1 MKTFLMHCLVGTIL
15 TISLAATTIARADDI
30 DIYINSTP
38 ATVNEP
44 MVMFSLDW
52 RPNLGSTICNG
63 LAGKNPSVAADQT
76 FIANKCGWP
85 DASFV
90 ANFTLNDLSD
100 GVINYFELLRAVL
113 KQVFSSLDGVKVG
126 LMMNHN
132 NNCTGGSTCG
142 PSVTQCSNGGYILS
156 GFKSMYSGD
165 ANGNKAAFH
174 NILANIPIPGGNSA
188 HSFQGKELYFEFF
201 RYLTGQTI
209 HNGHLGW
216 KDFGDTDKTTN
227 LNTDFPN
234 ISWDTNIENSAHD
247 KYVTPIDS
255 AADCVKIFAI
265 NIMFQV
271 SNQEDDSDS
280 YIKDT
285 KANGG
290 MNSVNITGSNNN
302 FSTVVNWMYNND
314 LADGT
319 YGTAPNVYGK
329 QNVTSYFLVDSP
341 NTTTNGYAKAGGT
354 GTAITLGS
362 DPTTMANAIRNI
374 FSQILSVSTSFVSAS
389 VPVNVFNRT
398 DYLND
403 VYIALFQAEKN
414 GKPQWVGNLKKLM
427 LQQDVSGNWFIG
439 DTLANPA
446 FAPDGKLNFNDLTYW
461 TSPAGADVVAADT
474 SVGEITGRDGRS
486 VNRGGAGQQINGY
499 LSGSPGVLNS
509 DTGARQLF
517 TEPSSY
523 TNGTAVALTALD
535 ATAANASTW
544 WPYLNANGVYSTGTT
559 LNATTWTTISA
570 GTPSATY
577 AAAAAAD
584 QTNALNI
591 LKFAR
596 GIDVKDQDGD
606 GSTTDTRPWLMADPI
621 HSRPLAINYGATTG
635 YSQSNPDIRIVVGG
649 NDGLLHM
656 FRNTTSAGAQSGKEI
671 WAFMPLYTMN
681 IQNRLMNNT
690 TGTPISPYGI
700 DGESIVYTKDINQDG
715 TINSAVG
722 DKAYVIFGLRRGGRH
737 YYALDISNPDSPK
750 MLWHI
755 SNASTD
761 FSELGLTFSTP
772 KLIKVSYDGFVNKP
786 ALIFGGGYDT
796 NKDARSN
803 SLGTDDSMGNAI
815 YIVDVET
822 GALIWKATYGASTG
836 NVSSTQ
842 YTHSGLVDSIPAKVT
857 PMDSNNNGS
866 VDRFY
871 VGDTG
876 GVVWRGDMATTNRAN
891 WKVTQFASVGRHL
904 GSAGKRQDRRI
915 FHAVDV
921 AQTLDSTGPYDAVAF
936 GTGDRPNPLDKSISS
951 GQVPHNWFFMFKDRN
966 ITSGSPS
973 ATTLT
978 SADVANL
985 SNNCFQDISV
995 TCTSTQTNA
1004 LVYGWKIGLDIATG
1018 EKNLSAA
1025 TISKGVIYFTTY
1037 VPPTYDP
1044 SNTTCDPSEGKSY
1057 EYALNL
1063 QNATAVLNNDLS
1075 NSVTTPTGETL
1086 DLQSSDRF
1094 RSAGSGIASD
1104 IVLITKYNSLTGNSD
1119 ILKIGHDGS
1128 VDNLGANRGKRTFW
1142 YKRKE

>member
-1 MKTFLMHCLVGTIL
+1 MKTFLTNCSIGITLA
-15 TISLAATTIARADDI
+15 ISLATATLARADDI
-30 DIYINSTP
+30 DIYVNSTP
-38 ATVNEP
+38 STVNEP

-52 RPNLGSTICNG
+52 RSNLGSTICNG
-63 LAGKNPSVAADQT
+63 LAGKDPTIAADQV

-85 DASFV
+85 DPSFV
-90 ANFTLNDLSD
+90 ANFTWDD
-100 GVINYFELLRAVL
+100 INTNSAGTIDYFELLRAVL
-113 KQVFSSLDGVKVG
+113 RKVFDSIDGVKVG
-126 LMMNHN
+126 LMINHDD
-132 NNCTGGSTCG
+132 NCTGGMTCG
-142 PSVTQCSNGGYILS
+142 PSITQCSNGGYILS

-174 NILANIPIPGGNSA
+174 TLLSNIPVPGGTQA
-188 HSFQGKELYFEFF
+188 HSYQGKELYFEFF
-201 RYLTGQTI
+201 RYLTGQGI

-216 KDFGDTDKTTN
+216 KDFGDTVKTTN
-227 LNTDFPN
+227 LDTDFPN
-234 ISWDTNIENSAHD
+234 ISWDTTIENSAHD

-271 SNQEDDSDS
+271 SNHEDDSDNF
-280 YIKDT
+280 IKAT

-290 MNSVNITGSNNN
+290 MNGVNISGSNNN
-302 FSTVVNWMYNND
+302 FSTVINWMYNND
-314 LADGT
+314 MADGT
-319 YGTAPNVYGK
+319 YGTAPNVFGK

-354 GTAITLGS
+354 GSAITLGS
-362 DPTTMANAIRNI
+362 DPTTMVNAIKNI

-427 LQQDVSGNWFIG
+427 LQQDSSGNWFIG
-439 DTLANPA
+439 DSLANPA

-461 TSPAGADVVAADT
+461 SNPAGADVVAADT
-474 SVGEITGRDGRS
+474 TVGEITGRDGRS
-486 VNRGGAGQQINGY
+486 VNRGGAGQQINGF
-499 LSGSPGVLNS
+499 LSGSPGLLNT
-509 DTGARQLF
+509 DIGARQLY
-517 TEPSSY
+517 TEPASY
-523 TNGTAVALTALD
+523 TNGTPTALVALD
-535 ATAANASTW
+535 ATATNASTW
-544 WPYLNANGVYSTGTT
+544 WSNLNANGVYSTGTT
-559 LNATTWTTISA
+559 LNATTWSSA
-570 GTPSATY
+570 GTYAT
-577 AAAAAAD
+577 AVAAD
-584 QTNALNI
+584 QTNALNL

-596 GIDVKDQDGD
+596 GIDVMDQNAN

-649 NDGLLHM
+649 NDGMIHM
-656 FRNTTSAGAQSGKEI
+656 VRNTTTGGAQSGKEI
-671 WAFMPLYTMN
+671 WAFMPLYAMN
-681 IQNRLMNNT
+681 IQSRLMSNT
-690 TGTPISPYGI
+690 TGSPISPYGI
-700 DGESIVYTKDINQDG
+700 DGETIVYTKDLNQDG
-715 TINSAVG
+715 TIDYTVG
-722 DKAYVIFGLRRGGRH
+722 DKAYIIFGLRRGGRH
-737 YYALDISNPDSPK
+737 YYALDVSNPDSPK

-755 SNASTD
+755 DSGTTG

-772 KLIKVSYDGFVNKP
+772 KLVHVSYDANVKVP

-796 NKDARSN
+796 NKDTRSN
-803 SLGTDDSMGNAI
+803 SIGTDDSIGNAI
-815 YIVDVET
+815 YIVDVAT

-842 YTHSGLVDSIPAKVT
+842 YAHSGMVDSIPAKVT
-857 PMDSNNNGS
+857 PMDSDYNGAI
-866 VDRFY
+866 DRFY

-876 GVVWRGDMATTNRAN
+876 GVIWRGDLVSTNRAN

-904 GSAGKRQDRRI
+904 SGAGKRQDRRF
-915 FHAVDV
+915 FHALDV
-921 AQTLDSTGPYDAVAF
+921 AQTLDSTGPYDAVAV
-936 GTGDRPNPLDKSISS
+936 GTGDRPNPLDKGISS
-951 GQVPHNWFFMFKDRN
+951 GQTPHNWFFMFKDRN
-966 ITSGSPS
+966 TTSGSPS
-973 ATTLT
+973 ATTIL
-978 SADVANL
+978 SSDVANL
-985 SNNCFQDISV
+985 SNNCFQQVNV
-995 TCTSTQTNA
+995 TCTSTQTTA
-1004 LVYGWKIGLDIATG
+1004 LVYGWKIGLDISTG

-1025 TISKGVIYFTTY
+1025 AISKGVIYFTTY
-1037 VPPTYDP
+1037 TPPVYDP

-1063 QNATAVLNNDLS
+1063 QNASAVLNNDLS
-1075 NSVTTPTGETL
+1075 NSVTTTTGDTV
-1086 DLQSSDRF
+1086 DLQLTDRY

-1104 IVLITKYNSLTGNSD
+1104 VVLITKYNSLTGNSEV
-1119 ILKIGHDGS
+1119 LKIGHDGT